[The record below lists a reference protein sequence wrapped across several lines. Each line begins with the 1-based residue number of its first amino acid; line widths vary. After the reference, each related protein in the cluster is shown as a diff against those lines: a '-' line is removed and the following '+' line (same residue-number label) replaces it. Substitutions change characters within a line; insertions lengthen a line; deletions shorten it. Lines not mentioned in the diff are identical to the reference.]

1 MDFNT
6 ATGEED
12 NRDGAVD
19 IRWKTSKAA
28 TDFANDAGQSCM
40 FVDPVFNCVN
50 PPPICFL
57 HIRGDCNC
65 HRSDRCGFRSQDG
78 ISQ

>member
-28 TDFANDAGQSCM
+28 TDFANDAGQSACLLTRYST
-40 FVDPVFNCVN
+40 V
-50 PPPICFL
+50 
-57 HIRGDCNC
+57 
-65 HRSDRCGFRSQDG
+65 
-78 ISQ
+78 